1 MCCVDRLLGGWGT
14 VLEPYFGILRGSVGA
29 KSEGTLRL
37 SPTPSHCE
45 SGILVHRTSD
55 DTSLGGADEVQ
66 DQLALIAVGDLL
78 LDSLEGLGIV
88 QTTLVEGT
96 IDVVDTEDLLI
107 GEASTTKTDDVDP
120 TIDNRVTTDERI
132 GRDILVYT
140 RTSLEH
146 DMLRDAYELVDERA
160 STKDRIVI
168 DLDLSRHLSSVTE
181 DHVISEDTVMGDMRV
196 GHQ

>member
-1 MCCVDRLLGGWGT
+1 

-37 SPTPSHCE
+37 SPTLSHCE

-107 GEASTTKTDDVDP
+107 GEASTTKTNDVDP
-120 TIDNRVTTDERI
+120 TIDNWVTTDERI
-132 GRDILVYT
+132 GRDVLVYT
-140 RTSLEH
+140 RTTLEH

-181 DHVISEDTVMGDMRV
+181 DHVISEDTVVGDMRV